1 MIFDNNSTTLGSI
14 DIPVVEGYDCSTGAA
29 RALIE
34 SARNDYAMFNA
45 MLKVDFREAH
55 IEKSGADNYVTEGEI
70 TSLNEATV
78 SGIWQKIKDL
88 FKSLIAKIK
97 SIFTNFIARISSLF
111 MKDATLV
118 KKYKKQLSE
127 KYADLGKME
136 IKYAKSKGKGPLD
149 FEIGNAAD
157 LDSLPGEGKEKDKD
171 MDAFFNSINGVSNVE
186 GKTEFAEKFHESF
199 FEDTETMKLSESG
212 VDISS
217 IMSYLEGYNKAI
229 TALKNKVNKFETAT
243 KRLVKDADSK
253 ASKTAG
259 NVDKKDSNGNVI
271 ATADDAAAASAT
283 YSKALA
289 YQEATTWVHKCL
301 LNEIAFDHKQKKAV
315 FMKAVTINPKKLKE
329 SADYA
334 EVMAEA
340 AAQEVEDV
348 INSAL
353 STEQITKNINIASK
367 NVLDDGVSN
376 DYFANEYDKCSAYS
390 DDPYDGHV
398 DGSVKTCYDSK
409 HESYDF
415 GSLLY

>member
-70 TSLNEATV
+70 TSLTEATA

-136 IKYAKSKGKGPLD
+136 IKYAKSNGKTPLGYD
-149 FEIGNAAD
+149 VKTVAT
-157 LDSLPGEGKEKDKD
+157 LDTLPGEGKDKDKD
-171 MDAFFNSINGVSNVE
+171 MDSYFNSVDGVSGVE
-186 GKTEFAEKFHESF
+186 GKTEFAEKFHEVF

-212 VDISS
+212 TDISS
-217 IMSYLEGYNKAI
+217 IMSYLEGYNKAL
-229 TALKNKVNKFETAT
+229 TALKNDVKKFEAAT
-243 KRLVKDADSK
+243 KKLVNDADTQ
-253 ASKTAG
+253 AVKTAG
-259 NVDKKDSNGNVI
+259 KIGEKDSDGKEV
-271 ATADDAAAASAT
+271 TADDATNASAT

-390 DDPYDGHV
+390 DDPDDGHV

>member
-1 MIFDNNSTTLGSI
+1 MIFDNNSTALGSI

-55 IEKSGADNYVTEGEI
+55 IERSGVDNYITEGEI
-70 TSLNEATV
+70 TSLNEATAT
-78 SGIWQKIKDL
+78 SIWQKIKDL

-127 KYADLGKME
+127 KYANLGNME
-136 IKYAKSKGKGPLD
+136 IKYAKSNGKAPLEYD
-149 FEIGNAAD
+149 IKKAEE
-157 LDSLPGEGKEKDKD
+157 LDNLPGEGKDKDKD
-171 MDAFFNSINGVSNVE
+171 MDSYFNSIDGVNEVE
-186 GKTEFAEKFHESF
+186 GKTEFAEKFHDVF
-199 FEDTETMKLSESG
+199 FKDVETMKLSESG
-212 VDISS
+212 TDISS
-217 IMSYLEGYNKAI
+217 IMAYLEGYNKALN
-229 TALKNKVNKFETAT
+229 ALKNKVNKFENAT
-243 KRLVKDADSK
+243 KKLVRDADEK
-253 ASKTAG
+253 ATKTAG
-259 NVDKKDSNGNVI
+259 NVDKKDSNGNII
-271 ATADDAAAASAT
+271 ATANDAADASAT

-329 SADYA
+329 TADYA

-348 INSAL
+348 INGAL
-353 STEQITKNINIASK
+353 SAEQITKNINIASK

-376 DYFANEYDKCSAYS
+376 DYFANEYDKCSTYT
-390 DDPYDGHV
+390 DDPDDGHV
-398 DGSVKTCYDSK
+398 DGYVNTKYNSK
-409 HESYDF
+409 CESYDF

>member
-55 IEKSGADNYVTEGEI
+55 IERSGADNYVTEGEI
-70 TSLNEATV
+70 TSLTEATA

-136 IKYAKSKGKGPLD
+136 IKYAKSNGKTPLEYD
-149 FEIGNAAD
+149 IKTVAT
-157 LDSLPGEGKEKDKD
+157 LDTLPGEGKDKDKD
-171 MDAFFNSINGVSNVE
+171 MDSYFNSVDGVSGVE
-186 GKTEFAEKFHESF
+186 GKTEFAEKFHGVF

-212 VDISS
+212 TDISS
-217 IMSYLEGYNKAI
+217 IMSYLEGYNKAL
-229 TALKNKVNKFETAT
+229 TALKNDVKKFEAVT
-243 KRLVKDADSK
+243 KKLVNDADK
-253 ASKTAG
+253 QAVKTAG
-259 NVDKKDSNGNVI
+259 KIGEKDSDGKEV
-271 ATADDAAAASAT
+271 TADDATNASAT

-353 STEQITKNINIASK
+353 SAEQITKNINIASK

-390 DDPYDGHV
+390 DDPDDGHV

-409 HESYDF
+409 HESYNF

>member
-55 IEKSGADNYVTEGEI
+55 IERSGADNYVTEGKI
-70 TSLNEATV
+70 TSLTEATA

-97 SIFTNFIARISSLF
+97 SIFTSFIARISSLF

-136 IKYAKSKGKGPLD
+136 IKYAKSNGKTPLGYD
-149 FEIGNAAD
+149 VKTVAT
-157 LDSLPGEGKEKDKD
+157 LDTLPGEGKDKDKD
-171 MDAFFNSINGVSNVE
+171 MDSYFNSVDGVSGVE
-186 GKTEFAEKFHESF
+186 GKTEFAEKFHGVF

-212 VDISS
+212 TDISS
-217 IMSYLEGYNKAI
+217 IMSYLEGYNKAL
-229 TALKNKVNKFETAT
+229 TALKNDVNKFETAT
-243 KRLVKDADSK
+243 KKLVNDADK
-253 ASKTAG
+253 QATKTAG
-259 NVDKKDSNGNVI
+259 NVGKKDSEGKDV
-271 ATADDAAAASAT
+271 TADDAAGASAT

-315 FMKAVTINPKKLKE
+315 FMKAATINPKKLKE

-348 INSAL
+348 INGAL
-353 STEQITKNINIASK
+353 SAEQITKNINIASK

-390 DDPYDGHV
+390 DDPDDGHV

>member
-55 IEKSGADNYVTEGEI
+55 IERSGADNYVTEGKI
-70 TSLNEATV
+70 TSLTEATA

-97 SIFTNFIARISSLF
+97 SIFTSFIARISSLF

-136 IKYAKSKGKGPLD
+136 IKYAKSNGKTPLGYD
-149 FEIGNAAD
+149 VKTVAT
-157 LDSLPGEGKEKDKD
+157 LDTLPGEGKDKDKD
-171 MDAFFNSINGVSNVE
+171 MDSYFNSVDGVSGVE
-186 GKTEFAEKFHESF
+186 GKTEFAEKFHGVF

-212 VDISS
+212 TDISS
-217 IMSYLEGYNKAI
+217 IMSYLEGYNKAL
-229 TALKNKVNKFETAT
+229 TALKNDVNKFETAT
-243 KRLVKDADSK
+243 KKLVNDADK
-253 ASKTAG
+253 QATKTAG
-259 NVDKKDSNGNVI
+259 NVGKKDSEGKDV
-271 ATADDAAAASAT
+271 TADDAAGASAT

-348 INSAL
+348 INGAL
-353 STEQITKNINIASK
+353 SAEQITKNINIASK
-367 NVLDDGVSN
+367 NVLDDGISN

-390 DDPYDGHV
+390 DDPDDGHV

>member
-55 IEKSGADNYVTEGEI
+55 IERSGADNYVTEGEI
-70 TSLNEATV
+70 TSLTEATA

-136 IKYAKSKGKGPLD
+136 IKYAKSKGKTPLGYD
-149 FEIGNAAD
+149 IKTVAT
-157 LDSLPGEGKEKDKD
+157 LDTLPGEGKDKDKD
-171 MDAFFNSINGVSNVE
+171 MDSYFNSVDGVSGVE
-186 GKTEFAEKFHESF
+186 GKTEFAEKFHEVF

-212 VDISS
+212 TDISS
-217 IMSYLEGYNKAI
+217 IMSYLEGYNKAL
-229 TALKNKVNKFETAT
+229 TALKNDVKKFETAT
-243 KRLVKDADSK
+243 KKLVNDADK
-253 ASKTAG
+253 QAVKTAG
-259 NVDKKDSNGNVI
+259 KIGEKDSDGKEV
-271 ATADDAAAASAT
+271 TADDATNASAT

-289 YQEATTWVHKCL
+289 YQEATTWGHKCL

-348 INSAL
+348 INGAL
-353 STEQITKNINIASK
+353 SAEQITKNINIASK

-390 DDPYDGHV
+390 DDPDDGHV

>member
-34 SARNDYAMFNA
+34 SAKNDYAMFNA

-55 IEKSGADNYVTEGEI
+55 IQNGGDGYVTEGEI
-70 TSLNEATV
+70 MSLSEATV

-118 KKYKKQLSE
+118 KKYKKQLNE
-127 KYADLGKME
+127 KYSDLGKME
-136 IKYAKSKGKGPLD
+136 VKFAKEKEDPFNYDCFTVATLKD
-149 FEIGNAAD
+149 
-157 LDSLPGEGKEKDKD
+157 LPGIGKEKDEQLKD
-171 MDAFFNSINGVSNVE
+171 NFDKDVNGAE
-186 GKTEFAEKFHESF
+186 TKAEFAEKFHEKF
-199 FEDTETMKLSESG
+199 FEDVTTDKLSSFG
-212 VDISS
+212 IDIST
-217 IMSYLEGYNKAI
+217 IMSYLENYSKSLNAI
-229 TALKNKVNKFETAT
+229 KKKISDFESKTKKLVN
-243 KRLVKDADSK
+243 DADK
-253 ASKTAG
+253 AATNASKKVGENDGTTPEEA
-259 NVDKKDSNGNVI
+259 S
-271 ATADDAAAASAT
+271 DAAATYAAAT
-283 YSKALA
+283 T
-289 YQEATTWVHKCL
+289 YQECTIWRNKCL
-301 LNEIAFDHKQKKAV
+301 LNEIAYSHKQKKAV

-329 SADYA
+329 TADYA

-348 INSAL
+348 INGAL
-353 STEQITKNINIASK
+353 SAEQITKNINIASK

-376 DYFANEYDKCSAYS
+376 DYFANEYDKCSTYT
-390 DDPYDGHV
+390 DDPDDGHV

>member
-70 TSLNEATV
+70 TSLTEATA

-136 IKYAKSKGKGPLD
+136 IKYAKSNGKTPLEYD
-149 FEIGNAAD
+149 IKTAATID
-157 LDSLPGEGKEKDKD
+157 TLPGEGKDKDKD
-171 MDAFFNSINGVSNVE
+171 MDSYFNSVDGVSGVE
-186 GKTEFAEKFHESF
+186 GKTEFAEKFHEVF

-212 VDISS
+212 TDISS
-217 IMSYLEGYNKAI
+217 IMSYLEGYNKAL
-229 TALKNKVNKFETAT
+229 TALKNDVKKFEAAT
-243 KRLVKDADSK
+243 KKLVSDADSK
-253 ASKTAG
+253 ALKTAG
-259 NVDKKDSNGNVI
+259 KIGKKNDDGTEV
-271 ATADDAAAASAT
+271 TTDDAATASAT

-353 STEQITKNINIASK
+353 SAEQITKNINIASK

-390 DDPYDGHV
+390 DDPDDGHV

>member
-55 IEKSGADNYVTEGEI
+55 IERAGADNYVTEGKI
-70 TSLNEATV
+70 TSLTEATA

-136 IKYAKSKGKGPLD
+136 IKYAKSTGKTPLGYD
-149 FEIGNAAD
+149 VKTAAT
-157 LDSLPGEGKEKDKD
+157 LDTLPGEGKDKDKD
-171 MDAFFNSINGVSNVE
+171 MDNYFNSVDGVSGVE
-186 GKTEFAEKFHESF
+186 GKTEFAEKFHGVF

-212 VDISS
+212 TDISS
-217 IMSYLEGYNKAI
+217 IMSYLEGYNKAL
-229 TALKNKVNKFETAT
+229 TALKNNVNKFETAT
-243 KRLVKDADSK
+243 KKLVNDADK
-253 ASKTAG
+253 QATKTAG
-259 NVDKKDSNGNVI
+259 NVGKKDSEGKVVV
-271 ATADDAAAASAT
+271 TADDAAGASAT

-315 FMKAVTINPKKLKE
+315 LMKAITINPKKLKE

-348 INSAL
+348 INGAL
-353 STEQITKNINIASK
+353 SAEQITKNINIASK

-390 DDPYDGHV
+390 DDPDDGHV

>member
-55 IEKSGADNYVTEGEI
+55 IERSGADNYVTEGEI
-70 TSLNEATV
+70 TTLTEATA

-111 MKDATLV
+111 MKDAALV

-136 IKYAKSKGKGPLD
+136 IKYAKSNGKAPLEYD
-149 FEIGNAAD
+149 IKTAAT
-157 LDSLPGEGKEKDKD
+157 LDTLPGEGKDKDKD
-171 MDAFFNSINGVSNVE
+171 MDTYFNSVDGVTGVE
-186 GKTEFAEKFHESF
+186 GKTEFAEKFHGVF
-199 FEDTETMKLSESG
+199 FADTETMKLSESG
-212 VDISS
+212 TDISS
-217 IMSYLEGYNKAI
+217 IMSYLEGYNKAL
-229 TALKNKVNKFETAT
+229 TALKNKVNNFEKAT
-243 KRLVKDADSK
+243 KKLVSDADTQ
-253 ASKTAG
+253 AIKTG
-259 NVDKKDSNGNVI
+259 GKVGSKDSDGKEV
-271 ATADDAAAASAT
+271 TADAAANASAT

-348 INSAL
+348 INGAL
-353 STEQITKNINIASK
+353 SAEQITKNINIASK

-390 DDPYDGHV
+390 DDPDDGHV

>member
-55 IEKSGADNYVTEGEI
+55 IERSGADNYVTEGEI
-70 TSLNEATV
+70 TTLTEATA

-111 MKDATLV
+111 MKDAALV

-136 IKYAKSKGKGPLD
+136 IKYAKSNGKAPLEYD
-149 FEIGNAAD
+149 IKTAAT
-157 LDSLPGEGKEKDKD
+157 LDTLPGEGKDKDKD
-171 MDAFFNSINGVSNVE
+171 MDSYFNSVDGVTGVE
-186 GKTEFAEKFHESF
+186 GKTEFAEKFHGVF
-199 FEDTETMKLSESG
+199 FADTETMKLSESG
-212 VDISS
+212 TDISS
-217 IMSYLEGYNKAI
+217 IMSYLEGYNKAL
-229 TALKNKVNKFETAT
+229 TALKNKVNNFETAT
-243 KRLVKDADSK
+243 KKLVNDADK
-253 ASKTAG
+253 AASKTAG
-259 NVDKKDSNGNVI
+259 NIGKKDSDGKEV
-271 ATADDAAAASAT
+271 TADAAANASAT

-289 YQEATTWVHKCL
+289 YQEATTWGHKCL

-348 INSAL
+348 INGAL
-353 STEQITKNINIASK
+353 SAEQITKNINIASK

-390 DDPYDGHV
+390 DDPDDGHV

>member
-1 MIFDNNSTTLGSI
+1 MIFDNNSTALGSI

-55 IEKSGADNYVTEGEI
+55 IERAGADNYVTEGEL
-70 TSLNEATV
+70 TSLTEATAN
-78 SGIWQKIKDL
+78 GIWQKIKDL

-111 MKDATLV
+111 MKDAALV

-136 IKYAKSKGKGPLD
+136 IKYAKSKSKGPLD
-149 FEIGNAAD
+149 FEIGNAAK

-171 MDAFFNSINGVSNVE
+171 MDAFFNSINGVSDVE

-229 TALKNKVNKFETAT
+229 TALKTKVNKFERDT
-243 KRLVKDADSK
+243 KKLVSDADSK
-253 ASKTAG
+253 ALKTAG
-259 NVDKKDSNGNVI
+259 KIGKKNDDGTEV
-271 ATADDAAAASAT
+271 TADDAATASAT

-340 AAQEVEDV
+340 AAQEVDDV

-390 DDPYDGHV
+390 DDPDDGHV

>member
-1 MIFDNNSTTLGSI
+1 MIFDNNSTALGSI

-55 IEKSGADNYVTEGEI
+55 IERAGADNYVTEGEL
-70 TSLNEATV
+70 TSLTEATAN
-78 SGIWQKIKDL
+78 GIWQKIKDL

-111 MKDATLV
+111 MKDAALV

-136 IKYAKSKGKGPLD
+136 IKYAKSKSKGPLD
-149 FEIGNAAD
+149 FEVGNAAG

-171 MDAFFNSINGVSNVE
+171 MDAFFNSINGVSDVE
-186 GKTEFAEKFHESF
+186 GKTEFAEKFHEAF
-199 FEDTETMKLSESG
+199 FEDTDTMKLSESG

-243 KRLVKDADSK
+243 KKLVKDADRK
-253 ASKTAG
+253 ALKTAG
-259 NVDKKDSNGNVI
+259 NIGKKNDDGTEV
-271 ATADDAAAASAT
+271 TADDAATASAT

-340 AAQEVEDV
+340 AAQEVDDV

-390 DDPYDGHV
+390 DDPDDGHV

>member
-55 IEKSGADNYVTEGEI
+55 IERSGADNYVTEGKI
-70 TSLNEATV
+70 TSLTEATA

-136 IKYAKSKGKGPLD
+136 IKYAKSNGKAPLEYD
-149 FEIGNAAD
+149 IKTAAT
-157 LDSLPGEGKEKDKD
+157 LDTLPGEGKDKDKD
-171 MDAFFNSINGVSNVE
+171 MDNYFNSVDGVSGVE
-186 GKTEFAEKFHESF
+186 GKTEFAEKFHGVF

-212 VDISS
+212 TDISS
-217 IMSYLEGYNKAI
+217 IMSYLEGYNKAL
-229 TALKNKVNKFETAT
+229 TALKNKVNNFERAT
-243 KRLVKDADSK
+243 KKLVNDADTQ
-253 ASKTAG
+253 AIKTAG
-259 NVDKKDSNGNVI
+259 NVDKKDSEGKVV
-271 ATADDAAAASAT
+271 TADDAANASAT

-340 AAQEVEDV
+340 AAQEVDDV

-390 DDPYDGHV
+390 DDPDDGHV

>member
-55 IEKSGADNYVTEGEI
+55 IERSGADNYVTEGEI
-70 TSLNEATV
+70 TSLTEATA

-118 KKYKKQLSE
+118 KKYKKQISE

-136 IKYAKSKGKGPLD
+136 IKYAKSNGKAPLEYD
-149 FEIGNAAD
+149 IKTAAT
-157 LDSLPGEGKEKDKD
+157 LDTLPGEGKDKDKD
-171 MDAFFNSINGVSNVE
+171 MDSYFNSVDGVSGVE
-186 GKTEFAEKFHESF
+186 GKTEFAEKFHGVF
-199 FEDTETMKLSESG
+199 FEDTDTMKLSESG
-212 VDISS
+212 TDISS
-217 IMSYLEGYNKAI
+217 IMSYLEGYNKAL

-243 KRLVKDADSK
+243 KKLVSDADK
-253 ASKTAG
+253 QATKTAG
-259 NVDKKDSNGNVI
+259 KVGNKDSDGKEV
-271 ATADDAAAASAT
+271 TADDATNASAT

-348 INSAL
+348 INGAL
-353 STEQITKNINIASK
+353 SAEQITKNINIASK

-390 DDPYDGHV
+390 DDPDDGHV